1 MSETLTL
8 QQLRENL
15 DVEAI
20 KSNIV
25 DLETA
30 LEDQRKLLDVA
41 LLLNGKPKRKLKV
54 RAKEQANWRTIE
66 VPDGSKPRKA
76 RKTKQGLSSS
86 QRLVLECLAK
96 RGAEDEGS
104 GVGRDVMIEDT
115 GLAKHYV
122 YNLTGNQGKLC
133 ELGCIAKAK
142 LEDGQ
147 VVYITEVG
155 KKALESIEAED

>member
-20 KSNIV
+20 KANIV
-25 DLETA
+25 ELETE

-54 RAKEQANWRTIE
+54 RAKEQTIE

-76 RKTKQGLSSS
+76 RKTKQGLSDS

-104 GVGRDVMIEDT
+104 GVGRDVMIGDT

-133 ELGCIAKAK
+133 ELGYICKAK

-147 VVYITEVG
+147 VVYITEAG
-155 KKALESIEAED
+155 KKALVIESTKSED